1 MNSLKLTQFKA
12 DDTATTYLDYEK
24 SCKPEDGNMYFI
36 YGLEGKGVESN
47 EDKGNIVTIKRVFG
61 YSKKDKFDKMAVS
74 QVKTNKKDSATFIT
88 SRTEELSKMYDE
100 LAKLFLKYLHKS
112 VWSCYDISKKKYIL
126 STIDFQDAYEDLKL
140 GIESFEIILTKII
153 NDKYDEK
160 YAEVET
166 KNAIR
171 QKTLDIQERIGTI
184 KK

>member
-1 MNSLKLTQFKA
+1 MNSLKLTQFKK
-12 DDTATTYLDYEK
+12 DDGGVYLDYEK

-36 YGLEGKGVESN
+36 YGLEAKGIESS

-61 YSKKDKFDKMAVS
+61 YSKKDKFDNMAVS
-74 QVKTNKKDSATFIT
+74 QVKTNKNDGAMFIT
-88 SRTEELSKMYDE
+88 SRTNELSLMYDE
-100 LAKLFLKYLHKS
+100 LARLFLKYLHKS
-112 VWSCYDISKKKYIL
+112 VWSCYDTTKKKYVL

-171 QKTLDIQERIGTI
+171 
-184 KK
+184 